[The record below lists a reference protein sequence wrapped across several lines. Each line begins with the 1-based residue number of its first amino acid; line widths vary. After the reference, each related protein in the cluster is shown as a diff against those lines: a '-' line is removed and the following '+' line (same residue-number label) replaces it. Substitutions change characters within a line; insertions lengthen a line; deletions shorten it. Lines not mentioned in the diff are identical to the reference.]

1 MWAAFKDKGMVDIN
15 LHPGTYLDEAK
26 GFSKDL
32 TIKHLLQH
40 VSGVPDFDQN
50 TDFKEKYKG
59 GTSKQLRNNLLRLS
73 KKDMLFAPGTDAH
86 YTNTNFIICALI
98 TENVTGMSYSDYMKN
113 IIFEPLGMRN
123 TYIDKKNLILKDR
136 VKGYELLEDKITP
149 IERMTE
155 WVLGAADVVS
165 TVEDVYCLNKAI
177 KHKLLLSAE
186 SWDEIL
192 TPNPLN
198 SMGLG
203 CRVNEWYGK
212 KRIVH
217 NGGWNGFRT
226 MHVQLPEDDFD
237 IIVLSNSGW
246 GNARRDIIEAVYSAY
261 YGNSTLKSDVLEMDV
276 GYI

>member
-1 MWAAFKDKGMVDIN
+1 
-15 LHPGTYLDEAK
+15 
-26 GFSKDL
+26 
-32 TIKHLLQH
+32 
-40 VSGVPDFDQN
+40 
-50 TDFKEKYKG
+50 
-59 GTSKQLRNNLLRLS
+59 
-73 KKDMLFAPGTDAH
+73 
-86 YTNTNFIICALI
+86 
-98 TENVTGMSYSDYMKN
+98 
-113 IIFEPLGMRN
+113 
-123 TYIDKKNLILKDR
+123 
-136 VKGYELLEDKITP
+136 
-149 IERMTE
+149 
-155 WVLGAADVVS
+155 LGAADVVS